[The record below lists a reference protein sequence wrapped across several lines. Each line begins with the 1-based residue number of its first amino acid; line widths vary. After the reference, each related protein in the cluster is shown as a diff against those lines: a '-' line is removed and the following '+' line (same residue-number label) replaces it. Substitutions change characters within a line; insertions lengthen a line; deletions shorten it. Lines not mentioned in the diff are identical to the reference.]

1 MIAILEWPTGIFKFV
16 IKIDCHYH
24 GQKNYML
31 PIILVYLSIGLFIQ
45 SLIAF
50 VEVCIN
56 FRRPILLKIIIL
68 IIAAAFAWRGIGYVY
83 CYHYSYNRWAIEI
96 PQSVLPFATISLF
109 TYIYKSRLTW
119 YFIAIGSLILVFQLF
134 FQTYFSLTD
143 PVFNN
148 SPLWALPGAGIYF
161 KIAKTIITFFVFS
174 INLWILMKILTKY
187 KPGNIYFI
195 QLRRWTLYLLLFQL
209 LSGISFVAY
218 VFLDPGY
225 KNIAYLFVLIFN
237 YSGVLLLLFRPKFLN
252 RSNLKIKLGNLFD
265 KKVEDSLTEKLF
277 IEVFFTHV
285 FYLNQDASVET
296 LKKQLNVSSEILNN
310 FLYTHYGLA
319 LTDLVNKHRVG
330 YFMDLVNTGKYG
342 NYTID
347 ALAQEAGFGSR
358 FHLYKS
364 FKKFHGGTP
373 SDFIRSVHE

>member
-1 MIAILEWPTGIFKFV
+1 
-16 IKIDCHYH
+16 
-24 GQKNYML
+24 ML

-83 CYHYSYNRWAIEI
+83 CYHHSYNRWAIEI

-119 YFIAIGSLILVFQLF
+119 YFIAIGSLILLFQLF

-209 LSGISFVAY
+209 LSGISFVTY

>member
-1 MIAILEWPTGIFKFV
+1 
-16 IKIDCHYH
+16 
-24 GQKNYML
+24 ML
-31 PIILVYLSIGLFIQ
+31 PILLVYLSFGLFIQ
-45 SLIAF
+45 SMIAF

-56 FRRPILLKIIIL
+56 FKRPVLLKIIIL
-68 IIAAAFAWRGIGYVY
+68 VAITAFAWRGIGYVY
-83 CYHYSYNRWAIEI
+83 CYHYSYNRWAIDI
-96 PQSVLPFATISLF
+96 PQSILPFASISLF

-119 YFIAIGSLILVFQLF
+119 YIIAIGSLILLLQLF

-143 PVFNN
+143 PVFNS
-148 SPLWALPGAGIYF
+148 SPLWALPGFGIYF
-161 KIAKTIITFFVFS
+161 KIAKTIVTLFVFS
-174 INLWILMKILTKY
+174 INLWILAKILIKF

-195 QLRRWTLYLLLFQL
+195 QLRKWTLYLLLFQL
-209 LSGISFVAY
+209 LSGTSY
-218 VFLDPGY
+218 VIYVYLGPGY
-225 KNIAYLFVLIFN
+225 RNIAYLFVLVFN
-237 YSGVLLLLFRPKFLN
+237 YAGILLFLFRPKFLN
-252 RSNLKIKLGNLFD
+252 MSNLKIKLGNIFD
-265 KKVEDSLTEKLF
+265 KKIEDSLTEKLF
-277 IEVFFTHV
+277 SEVFFTNV
-285 FYLNQDASVET
+285 FYLKQDASVET

-319 LTDLVNKHRVG
+319 LTDLVNKQRVG
-330 YFMDLVNTGKYG
+330 YFIDLINTGKYG

>member
-1 MIAILEWPTGIFKFV
+1 
-16 IKIDCHYH
+16 
-24 GQKNYML
+24 ML
-31 PIILVYLSIGLFIQ
+31 PLILVYLSFGLFIQ
-45 SLIAF
+45 SLLVF

-56 FRRPILLKIIIL
+56 FKRPILLKIIIL
-68 IIAAAFAWRGIGYVY
+68 FATAAFAWRGIGYVY
-83 CYHYSYNRWAIEI
+83 CYHHSYNRWAIDI
-96 PQSVLPFATISLF
+96 PQSILPFASISLF

-119 YFIAIGSLILVFQLF
+119 YIIAIGSMILLFQLA
-134 FQTYFSLTD
+134 FQTYYSLSD
-143 PVFNN
+143 PVFNS
-148 SPLWALPGAGIYF
+148 SPLWALPVAGIYF

-174 INLWILMKILTKY
+174 INLWILVQILTKY

-195 QLRRWTLYLLLFQL
+195 QLRQWTLYLLLFQL
-209 LSGISFVAY
+209 LSGISY
-218 VFLDPGY
+218 VIYVYLDPGY

-237 YSGVLLLLFRPKFLN
+237 YAGILLFLFRPKFLN

-277 IEVFFTHV
+277 IEVFFTNV
-285 FYLNQDASVET
+285 FYLKQDASVET
-296 LKKQLNVSSEILNN
+296 LKKQLNVTSEILNN

-319 LTDLVNKHRVG
+319 LTDLVNKQRVG
-330 YFMDLVNTGKYG
+330 YFIDLINTGKYG

>member
-1 MIAILEWPTGIFKFV
+1 
-16 IKIDCHYH
+16 
-24 GQKNYML
+24 ML
-31 PIILVYLSIGLFIQ
+31 PFLLVYLSIGLFIQ

-83 CYHYSYNRWAIEI
+83 CYHHSYNRWAIEI

-119 YFIAIGSLILVFQLF
+119 YFIAIGSLILLFQLF

-209 LSGISFVAY
+209 LSGISFVTY